1 MSYKLSFAS
10 QHIYIY
16 KQSPITYRKM
26 DGWIDRWKRR
36 RKEKWKE
43 GEGEE
48 GRKGGR
54 NREKE
59 GKPSIYFTSNS
70 HLII

>member
-16 KQSPITYRKM
+16 RQPPITYRKM

-43 GEGEE
+43 EEGEE
-48 GRKGGR
+48 G
-54 NREKE
+54 KE
-59 GKPSIYFTSNS
+59 GATERRKENLVFISQAT
-70 HLII
+70 LT